1 MAGDNK
7 QQQAQDYNPMP
18 DGGGREDVYE
28 KMGQEQRVSSFLSQ
42 TSPSRSLENI
52 DYILQGYIYSAS
64 NQEWKKV
71 ANGIPSRV
79 RLDFL
84 QVMTPTLSDD
94 VRMTN
99 LEPEDINGI
108 MKFIIEWTV
117 DYLDDV
123 SDEENLTETQ
133 MTKIAMI
140 LWKSVFYTLKR
151 GLNRVEAGDLF
162 DSLRLGE
169 NMSPSPS
176 GGGSENKWWQ
186 FWK

>member
-1 MAGDNK
+1 MEGDEK
-7 QQQAQDYNPMP
+7 QQQKQDYSMLES
-18 DGGGREDVYE
+18 GGKEDPYE
-28 KMGQEQRVSSFLSQ
+28 KMGQEQRVSSFISQ

-52 DYILQGYIYSAS
+52 DYILQGYIYSAAS
-64 NQEWKKV
+64 QEWKKV
-71 ANGIPSRV
+71 SQGIPNRV

-99 LEPEDINGI
+99 LEDYDINGI
-108 MKFIIEWTV
+108 MKFVIEWTV

-151 GLNRVEAGDLF
+151 GLNRVEAGDIF
-162 DSLRLGE
+162 DSLQLGE
-169 NMSPSPS
+169 NMSPSHS
-176 GGGSENKWWQ
+176 GAGNENKWWQ